1 MTLKKRIALA
11 GVALLVLATGTALA
25 GVEGRWLHVRVQ
37 DHDEDGEFVA
47 VNVPLELVGALLPTI
62 ETDEFRGGKI
72 VIDDDDFDEIDLRAA
87 LKALRDTPDG
97 EYVTVRS
104 RDENVRV
111 AKERGFFL
119 IDAEDDGGDR
129 VRIRMPLEVVDAMLG
144 SGRNEIDV
152 MAALDVLADSGNGD
166 LITVESD
173 DSHVRVWIDSNQVG
187 D

>member
-1 MTLKKRIALA
+1 MTTTKRITLA
-11 GVALLVLATGTALA
+11 AIALLLFATGATLA

-37 DHDEDGEFVA
+37 DHDDDGEYVA
-47 VNVPLELVGALLPTI
+47 VNVPLELVGALIPTI
-62 ETDEFRGGKI
+62 ETEEFRGGRI
-72 VIDDDDFDEIDLRAA
+72 VLDDDDFEEIDLRAA

-119 IDAEDDGGDR
+119 IDAEDDDGEKVR
-129 VRIRMPLEVVDAMLG
+129 VRMPLRVVDAMLG
-144 SGRNEIDV
+144 AGRNEIDL
-152 MAALDVLADSGNGD
+152 MAALDVLADADTGD
-166 LITVESD
+166 LVTVESH
-173 DSHVRVWIDSNQVG
+173 DSTVRIWIDSSQTG

>member
-1 MTLKKRIALA
+1 MAWKKIALA
-11 GVALLVLATGTALA
+11 GIALLLFATGTALA
-25 GVEGRWLHVRVQ
+25 GMEGRWLHVRVQ
-37 DHDEDGEFVA
+37 DHDDDGEYVA
-47 VNVPLELVGALLPTI
+47 VNVPLELVGALIPTI
-62 ETDEFRGGKI
+62 ETDEFRGGRI
-72 VIDDDDFDEIDLRAA
+72 VIDDDDFEEIDLRAA

-119 IDAEDDGGDR
+119 IDAEDDDGEKVR
-129 VRIRMPLEVVDAMLG
+129 VRMPLKVVDAMLG
-144 SGRNEIDV
+144 SRRNEIDL

-166 LITVESD
+166 LVTVESD
-173 DSHVRVWIDSNQVG
+173 DSSVRVWIDSDQNG

>member
-1 MTLKKRIALA
+1 MAWKRIALA
-11 GVALLVLATGTALA
+11 GIALLLLATGTALA
-25 GVEGRWLHVRVQ
+25 GMEGRWLHVRVQ
-37 DHDEDGEFVA
+37 DHDDDGEYVA

-62 ETDEFRGGKI
+62 ETDEFRGGRI
-72 VIDDDDFDEIDLRAA
+72 VIDDDDFEEIDLRAA

-119 IDAEDDGGDR
+119 IDAEDDDGDKVR
-129 VRIRMPLEVVDAMLG
+129 VRMPLKVVDAMLG
-144 SGRNEIDV
+144 SGRNEIDL

-166 LITVESD
+166 LVTVESD
-173 DSHVRVWIDSNQVG
+173 DSSVRVWIDSDQTG